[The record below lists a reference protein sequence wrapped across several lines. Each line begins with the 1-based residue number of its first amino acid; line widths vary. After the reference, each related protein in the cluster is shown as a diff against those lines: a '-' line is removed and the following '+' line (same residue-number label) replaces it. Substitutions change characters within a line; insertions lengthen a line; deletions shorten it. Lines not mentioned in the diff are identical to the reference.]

1 MLSHSVVSRLYADR
15 DDPACRSR
23 YIQVRFYETAADLQ
37 AAAARY
43 SARRGDRDAGDAYL
57 DTMGVFQPSPCSA
70 RYDKRARKWIDTTPA
85 FAGVLRLCRPAL
97 DARVLA
103 HEATHAALHILRLH
117 DWSKEGHDGVADLG
131 DNCGPH
137 EEQFAYLLGDLTGI
151 LTKLAATYKRST
163 RPSEVAP

>member
-1 MLSHSVVSRLYADR
+1 MHSYSVVSHLYADR

-23 YIQVRFYETAADLQ
+23 YIQVRFYRTADELQ
-37 AAAARY
+37 AAARRY
-43 SARRGDRDAGDAYL
+43 SAGRGDNDAFL
-57 DTMGVFQPSPCSA
+57 DTLGVFHPSPWKS
-70 RYDKRARKWIDTTPA
+70 RYDKRQRKWIDTTPA

-117 DWSKEGHDGVADLG
+117 DWSKEGHDGTADLG

-151 LTKLAATYKRST
+151 LTKLAAAYKRTT